1 MSWCFCPLS
10 SVFLLLPSLEI
21 FRPFHARFIPII
33 GMDQTINKLMYSL
46 HDLCHGLHYFPGG
59 LLQRPLQV
67 CNLFRT
73 HEHSVISKVITQSLI
88 TQLSSLNVSDQIY
101 VLLLCYCLCLKP
113 KHDCRRSNINL
124 ALCCLDGQLWSLQW
138 SATDRFINPIKI
150 FGKPRHQV
158 SSYIR
163 CLYPCPHM
171 SAR

>member
-10 SVFLLLPSLEI
+10 SVFLLLPSLKI

-67 CNLFRT
+67 CNLFQT

-101 VLLLCYCLCLKP
+101 VFDSMLLFMFETKTRLQAVQYQSYFMFLGWSTLVTSMVSN
-113 KHDCRRSNINL
+113 RSVYQSNQNI
-124 ALCCLDGQLWSLQW
+124 W
-138 SATDRFINPIKI
+138 
-150 FGKPRHQV
+150 
-158 SSYIR
+158 
-163 CLYPCPHM
+163 
-171 SAR
+171 

>member
-88 TQLSSLNVSDQIY
+88 TQLSSLNVFDQIY
-101 VLLLCYCLCLKP
+101 VFASMLLFMFETKTRLQAVQYQSCFMLLGW
-113 KHDCRRSNINL
+113 L
-124 ALCCLDGQLWSLQW
+124 ALVT
-138 SATDRFINPIKI
+138 AM
-150 FGKPRHQV
+150 V
-158 SSYIR
+158 SNRSVYQSNQNIW
-163 CLYPCPHM
+163 
-171 SAR
+171 